1 MRPDYLSAARPTGCA
16 RLPAGAWPRLGCSA
30 NAIAAISGHS
40 TLTEVARY
48 TKAAEQE
55 LLARQGM
62 AAIARTK
69 TDNGG

>member
-1 MRPDYLSAARPTGCA
+1 MRPDYLSAARPTGYA
-16 RLPAGAWPRLGCSA
+16 RLLAGAWPRLGCSA
-30 NAIAAISGHS
+30 NAIAAISGHF

-48 TKAAEQE
+48 TKAAEPE

-62 AAIARTK
+62 EAIARTK

>member
-1 MRPDYLSAARPTGCA
+1 
-16 RLPAGAWPRLGCSA
+16 
-30 NAIAAISGHS
+30 
-40 TLTEVARY
+40 VARY